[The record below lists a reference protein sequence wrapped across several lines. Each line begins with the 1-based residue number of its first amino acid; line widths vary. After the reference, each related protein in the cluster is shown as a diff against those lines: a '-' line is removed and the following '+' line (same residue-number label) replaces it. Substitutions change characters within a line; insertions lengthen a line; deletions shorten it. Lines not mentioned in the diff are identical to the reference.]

1 MLKSQ
6 REFIVQ
12 KWDIDICLHGKYYL
26 SDYSDSGIGKFMS
39 AVCPIVESSELP
51 LRMQEKEYKLF
62 RCIEYLQCPLL
73 KDFPEEI
80 DTHRVTRI
88 G

>member
-1 MLKSQ
+1 
-6 REFIVQ
+6 
-12 KWDIDICLHGKYYL
+12 
-26 SDYSDSGIGKFMS
+26 MS